1 MGVSISD
8 EQRLDIRDHRK
19 LLDGTPAIMK
29 KALLFLLKL
38 DLLVTVPMTAATY
51 PGLLWCLV
59 VVTILH
65 EAGHA
70 LMSKA
75 LGLAPSLHISLRGV
89 RVAVGPRTAREGL
102 LIAVAGPGT
111 SLLTGVAFLEAHL
124 FMLGVCSV
132 CAGLCML
139 VPAKPLDGF
148 LAWRFAR
155 YGFVIDRRLARRLT

>member
-1 MGVSISD
+1 M
-8 EQRLDIRDHRK
+8 
-19 LLDGTPAIMK
+19 MK
-29 KALLFLLKL
+29 KASLFLLKL
-38 DLLVTVPMTAATY
+38 DLLVTVPMTVATY

-59 VVTILH
+59 VVMILH

-70 LMSKA
+70 LMAKA
-75 LGLAPSLHISLRGV
+75 LGLPPSVRISLRGV

-102 LIAVAGPGT
+102 LIAVAGPGA
-111 SLLTGVAFLEAHL
+111 SLLTGAVLLEAHM

-155 YGFVIDRRLARRLT
+155 YGFVIDRRTAPRLA